1 MECRGETLNHGR
13 LLYHDR
19 SHAEDGLQD
28 VRGTSVLQRPKRSGD
43 RKTSGGVC
51 SAPTEA
57 KRKMGRV
64 RSGGPHA
71 TSRPSRRR
79 DLEPWGACH
88 AITEALRKTGC
99 KTSGGTSVLQRPSRR
114 RDLEPWAPAPQ
125 QSEPCGRWGARHPGD
140 VCSAPTGAER
150 RPWTHGDKVRFRF

>member
-1 MECRGETLNHGR
+1 MSSPSDLICNFERNPYNLAYPILTRKMGACFTTTEAMRNMGC
-13 LLYHDR
+13 
-19 SHAEDGLQD
+19 
-28 VRGTSVLQRPKRSGD
+28 
-43 RKTSGGVC
+43 KTSGGCLLCNDRSRAETARHLGDVC

-79 DLEPWGACH
+79 DLEPW
-88 AITEALRKTGC
+88 
-99 KTSGGTSVLQRPSRR
+99 
-114 RDLEPWAPAPQ
+114 APAPQ
-125 QSEPCGRWGARHPGD
+125 QPKPCGRWVARRPGD
-140 VCSAPTGAER
+140 VCSATTEAER